1 MTILLRCRNCK
12 GTGEIPNEE
21 HRLCEA
27 LKSHTVKKYFHIPT
41 EDEVGSNQEVPPDA
55 CNGVP
60 ETIPCPV
67 CDGAGTIAFDEDEWD
82 LQVTDDENDSGD
94 E

>member
-12 GTGEIPNEE
+12 GTGEVQNEE

-41 EDEVGSNQEVPPDA
+41 EDEVSSDQELPSDA

-60 ETIPCPV
+60 ERIPCPV
-67 CDGAGTIAFDEDEWD
+67 CEGAGTIAFDEDEWE
-82 LQVTDDENDSGD
+82 LKVVDDED
-94 E
+94 ETG

>member
-1 MTILLRCRNCK
+1 MTILLRCRQCN
-12 GTGEIPNEE
+12 GTGEVPNEE

-27 LKSHTVKKYFHIPT
+27 LKSHTLKKYFHIPT
-41 EDEVGSNQEVPPDA
+41 EDEIASNQDTPPDA

-67 CDGAGTIAFDEDEWD
+67 CEGAGTIAFDEEEWD
-82 LQVTDDENDSGD
+82 LQILDE
-94 E
+94 EEEAE